1 MHCTLHKVLAL
12 TYTWCGYE
20 WKNNFVLII
29 FHWRR
34 CTALSFTSPHLHIG
48 GSGCNSTNCVLFR
61 QTSIYFDTQTVA
73 WMHTSARSL
82 SFGISWNRRTHQR
95 RFANRNRTTFCTK
108 DSRIAWRLANLLE
121 KYKSHKQILIDCCAE
136 KNRIGKLKSSSSTY
150 LIAYLFPSVCMNIKS
165 NSGWRIDRMPAANCV
180 GRNN

>member
-1 MHCTLHKVLAL
+1 MSGRTILCSSFSIDDDVHCTV
-12 TYTWCGYE
+12 
-20 WKNNFVLII
+20 
-29 FHWRR
+29 
-34 CTALSFTSPHLHIG
+34 LSFTSPHLHIG
-48 GSGCNSTNCVLFR
+48 GGGCNSTNCILFR

-82 SFGISWNRRTHQR
+82 SFGISWNGRTHQR

-150 LIAYLFPSVCMNIKS
+150 LIAYLFPSVCTNIKS